1 MSGQRDARDWVT
13 WAGLAVVGAAA
24 AIMSFTALADLAQ
37 LLGVRAAL
45 HAPWDPP
52 WGASLKVAW
61 LLPLTVDVFAAVAT
75 RVWLRQRTN
84 AEALAYARRAAWAA
98 IVATIVGNGAHGA
111 LVATSDHPWQA
122 AVLVSAVPAVA
133 LGGMVHLAHL
143 VGRGPDPEDEP
154 RPAPAPHAAWMD
166 DVLAEAWAHPI
177 RAWAA
182 RVDEDGRPVP
192 SRDEPDDVL
201 AADLRATSAAR
212 GRPLTQDEVRD
223 RYGVGATRAA
233 RLRRAA
239 SGPPADPARPPT
251 TTSITETAGA
261 TA

>member
-24 AIMSFTALADLAQ
+24 AIMSFTALADLAE
-37 LLGVRAAL
+37 LLGVRATL
-45 HAPWDPP
+45 HAPWDPA

-61 LLPLTVDVFAAVAT
+61 LLPLTIDVFAAVAT
-75 RVWLRQRTN
+75 RVWLRRRTN

-98 IVATIVGNGAHGA
+98 IGATIVGNGAHGA
-111 LVATSDHPWQA
+111 LTATADHPWPA
-122 AVLVSAVPAVA
+122 AVVVSAVPAVA

-143 VGRGPDPEDEP
+143 VGRGPDPEPDQQ
-154 RPAPAPHAAWMD
+154 PAVAPLEAWLD
-166 DVLAEAWAHPI
+166 AVLAEAWDTPI

-182 RVDEDGRPVP
+182 RVDDDGRPIP
-192 SRDEPDDVL
+192 TRDEDDDVL
-201 AADLRATSAAR
+201 AADLRAVNAAR

-239 SGPPADPARPPT
+239 DTSPDRQPDPP
-251 TTSITETAGA
+251 ITPNLETAGA
-261 TA
+261 LG